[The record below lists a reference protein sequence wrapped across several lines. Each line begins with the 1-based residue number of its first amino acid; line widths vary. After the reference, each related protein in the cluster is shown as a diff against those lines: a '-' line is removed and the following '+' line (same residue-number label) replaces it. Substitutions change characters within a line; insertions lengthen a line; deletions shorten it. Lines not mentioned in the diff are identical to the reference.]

1 MEDLTIEDLIR
12 ELQKYPNQKAK
23 INFIANVVNCE
34 DEVFDVEGCKISFWQ
49 QDVKDADIYDIAI
62 TLNNEKESER
72 ERRRDESIT
81 NLLDEHGRLTIELN
95 NEPLSSNNIV
105 ILNENEDVLRE
116 IQVGG
121 RHSQTNN
128 VAVVLSSIIG

>member
-1 MEDLTIEDLIR
+1 M
-12 ELQKYPNQKAK
+12 
-23 INFIANVVNCE
+23 
-34 DEVFDVEGCKISFWQ
+34 S
-49 QDVKDADIYDIAI
+49 
-62 TLNNEKESER
+62 NEKESER

-81 NLLDEHGRLTIELN
+81 NLLNEHGRLTIELN